1 MSEPDRLYKLLPA
14 IYRLQDAKPEQ
25 GQALRTLMALI
36 EQQFL
41 DIEADVDQLYDD
53 WFIETCQEWLVPYIG
68 DLLGVRSLQRINPQV
83 SSQRGY
89 VANALT
95 YRQRKGTASVL
106 EQLARDVTQWP
117 ARSVEFF
124 ERLSTTQHLN
134 HLRLGNFR
142 TPDLRNTN
150 ALELVASPFET
161 ANHYLEVRRIAS
173 RRGRYNIP
181 NVGLF
186 LWRLQSYPLT
196 QVSPRPVADDPT
208 LGLYWVNP
216 LGLDQPLF
224 NPPNPETAITQLAD
238 EINVPGALRRR
249 PLHDE
254 VEQIVDAIAAGET
267 LRPAYFDRTPVFQVF
282 MNGVPV
288 PPQDLV
294 ICDLSGEPNGSGSSW
309 FRPVSAIA
317 STRRIGID
325 PVLGR
330 LAIPQDEPLP
340 ETLHVSYAYGFSGD
354 IGGGPYDRRN
364 SIDPDFLRRVSWQ
377 VGVSRTIATVGSE
390 TIFATLAEAIAAW
403 NLQPP
408 DTTGVIVLMG
418 NETDATEM
426 TDAAPILLKESSELL
441 IVSADWPDVAVPD
454 QVAMRERRPGQL
466 SPVGRRAHLRGDL
479 FALGNAPPES
489 SNPGRLWLNGLLLEG
504 RVVVQ
509 PGHLGDLQVTHCT
522 LVPRSG
528 GLWVEAAAA
537 TPNSSLEVTVQQS
550 ISGPLYLAD
559 TVMSLAVY
567 DSLVDASAS
576 GHLLLSAPLVL
587 PIAGEVRVQVGT
599 NAPTTLTLNAADLD
613 TLRTS
618 LETALQAGLSE
629 ARVARQGDRLLVSGQ
644 PGQVLSFTATDSDIE
659 TVRRLGLDGAP
670 AAIASLDPDQPAPA
684 ITLERSTVFGS
695 VYGKALQLA
704 SEAIFTAPVLVQ
716 RRQVGCVRFSYVPTG
731 SQVPR
736 RYRCQPDL
744 AIAQQLA
751 AQDGPVTPASEAT
764 IRDRVARQIVPSFT
778 SARYGDPAYGQLSQ
792 ICPPEIRTGAEDGS
806 EMGAF
811 SFLKQPQREANLRL
825 ALEEYLR
832 FGLEA
837 GIFFVT

>member
-25 GQALRTLMALI
+25 GQALRALMALI

-41 DIEADVDQLYDD
+41 EIEADVDQLYDD

-83 SSQRGY
+83 SSQRAY

-134 HLRLGNFR
+134 HLRLGNLR
-142 TPDLRNTN
+142 TPNLRDTN
-150 ALELVASPFET
+150 ALELVNSPFET
-161 ANHYLEVRRIAS
+161 ANHYPEVRRIAS

-186 LWRLQSYPLT
+186 LWRLQSYLLT

-208 LGLYWVNP
+208 QGLYWVNP

-254 VEQIVDAIAAGET
+254 IERMVEAIAASET
-267 LRPAYFDRTPVFQVF
+267 LRTAYFDRTPVFQVL

-364 SIDPDFLRRVSWQ
+364 SIDPSFLRRVSWQ
-377 VGVSRTIATVGSE
+377 VGVSRTITAVGSE

-408 DTTGVIVLMG
+408 DTTGVIVLMD
-418 NETDATEM
+418 NETYATA
-426 TDAAPILLKESSELL
+426 TTAAAPILLKESSELL
-441 IVSADWPDVAVPD
+441 IVAADWPDVAVPD
-454 QVAMRERRPGQL
+454 QVLMRERRLGQL
-466 SPVGRRAHLRGDL
+466 SPSERRAHLRGDL
-479 FALGNAPPES
+479 VALGDAPPES
-489 SNPGRLWLNGLLLEG
+489 ANPGRFWLNGLLLEG
-504 RVVVQ
+504 RVIVQ

-522 LVPRSG
+522 LVPRNG
-528 GLWVEAAAA
+528 GLWVEAATAA
-537 TPNSSLEVTVQQS
+537 NSSLEVTVQQS

-576 GHLLLSAPLVL
+576 GHLLLSAPVTL

-599 NAPTTLTLNAADLD
+599 VAPATLTLNAADVD
-613 TLRTS
+613 TLRSS
-618 LETALQAGLSE
+618 LETALQAVLPE
-629 ARVARQGDRLLVSGQ
+629 AQVARQGDRLMVAGQ
-644 PGQVLSFTATDSDIE
+644 PGQVLSFTATDSDID
-659 TVRRLGLDGAP
+659 TVRALGLDEAT
-670 AAIASLDPDQPAPA
+670 AAIASLNPAHPAPA

-695 VYGKALQLA
+695 VFGKALQLA
-704 SEAIFTAPVLVQ
+704 SEVIFTAPVLVQ

-751 AQDGPVTPASEAT
+751 AQDGPVTPAIEAT
-764 IRDRVARQIVPSFT
+764 IRDRVARQVVPGFT

-792 ICPPEIRTGAEDGS
+792 ICPIEICTGAEDGS

-811 SFLKQPQREANLRL
+811 SFLKQPQREANLRV